1 MDDVANYASF
11 IIRMW
16 CAPAQE
22 SEQDEPLWMG
32 EIESIQSGVVVSFK
46 GLEAL
51 AELAWGLLATKATP
65 EE

>member
-16 CAPAQE
+16 RAPAQE

-32 EIESIQSGVVVSFK
+32 EIESIQSGVVLSFR
-46 GLEAL
+46 GLEDL
-51 AELAWGLLATKATP
+51 AERFLGSLTTKTSP
-65 EE
+65 EQ